1 LSKEHKAKIKY
12 FCYSPYSKIKREI
25 ITAPPIS
32 DAALVEKAKQK
43 DRQAFQQLVQRH
55 EQQVRATV
63 LGMLGPVA
71 EADDVAQEVF
81 IRFFR
86 SLDNFRGDAQLTT
99 YLSRIAINLSL
110 NELKRRQ
117 RAQKRFLFWQRSD
130 TSMPDPADEHA
141 DPARTDD
148 QQLVRQALQYIE
160 ADYRAVIVL
169 RLLEGYSV
177 KETADILDI
186 PMGTVGSRLARGLD
200 KLKEVIVRWKA
211 M

>member
-1 LSKEHKAKIKY
+1 MA
-12 FCYSPYSKIKREI
+12 R
-25 ITAPPIS
+25 A
-32 DAALVEKAKQK
+32 QRN
-43 DRQAFQQLVQRH
+43 DRQAFQELVQRH

-86 SLDNFRGDAQLTT
+86 SLDKFRGDAQLTT

-117 RAQKRFLFWQRSD
+117 RRQKRFLFWQRSD
-130 TSMPDPADEHA
+130 VTIPDPVDEQA
-141 DPARTDD
+141 DPARRDD
-148 QQLVRQALQYIE
+148 QQLVRLALQYID
-160 ADYRAVIVL
+160 ADYRSVVVL

-177 KETADILDI
+177 KETAEILDI
-186 PMGTVGSRLARGLD
+186 PMGTVGSRLSRGLD
-200 KLKEVIVRWKA
+200 KLKQVIVKLEG
-211 M
+211 MG

>member
-1 LSKEHKAKIKY
+1 M
-12 FCYSPYSKIKREI
+12 
-25 ITAPPIS
+25 
-32 DAALVEKAKQK
+32 
-43 DRQAFQQLVQRH
+43 QRH

-86 SLDNFRGDAQLTT
+86 SLESFRGDAQLST

-117 RAQKRFLFWQRSD
+117 RSQKRFLFWQRSD
-130 TSMPDPADEHA
+130 VSVPDPADEHA
-141 DPARTDD
+141 DPARMDD
-148 QQLVRQALQYIE
+148 QQMVREALQHID
-160 ADYRAVIVL
+160 ADYRSVIVL
-169 RLLEGYSV
+169 RLLDGYSV
-177 KETADILDI
+177 KETAAILEI
-186 PMGTVGSRLARGLD
+186 PMGTVASRLARGLD
-200 KLKEVIVRWKA
+200 KLKEVIVAWKA